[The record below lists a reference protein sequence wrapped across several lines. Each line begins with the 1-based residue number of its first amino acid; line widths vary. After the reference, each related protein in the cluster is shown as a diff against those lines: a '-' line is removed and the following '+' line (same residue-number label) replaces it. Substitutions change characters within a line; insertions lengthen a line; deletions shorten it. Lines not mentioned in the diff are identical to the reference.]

1 MILFVI
7 FLCVFVAKSSSEH
20 STISN
25 FVRESSLEN
34 FYNTIDINSS
44 NRTYEDSKE
53 IFSKKPSIFF
63 KTYQKLTNLNYL
75 TRDK

>member
-7 FLCVFVAKSSSEH
+7 FLCVFVVKSSSEH

-34 FYNTIDINSS
+34 FYNSINISTL
-44 NRTYEDSKE
+44 NRTDEDSKE
-53 IFSKKPSIFF
+53 NFQKTLPNIF
-63 KTYQKLTNLNYL
+63 
-75 TRDK
+75 